1 MLSNMVSRASRSN
14 SYRPLKK
21 YDNNDEYHYD
31 SNSDLEMKTQKTLM
45 NFLSLSILVAS
56 D

>member
-14 SYRPLKK
+14 SYRPFKK